1 MKSKV
6 LIVEDEARMRSVI
19 VMLLSDMSLEFVE
32 AADSREALDAFE
44 QDSFDL
50 VITDIKL
57 PDSNGMNILAHIK
70 KTDPELP
77 VILITAYG
85 SIDNAVTAIRKG
97 AFDYVTKPFK
107 EERLR
112 TCVKKALHIS
122 RLTSEVRNLRH
133 EIEDK
138 YKFDKIIGNS
148 PQICNVLKLAGEV
161 ARKDTSVMITGE
173 SGTGKEL
180 LSRAI
185 HYNSQRAGGPFLPVN
200 CAAIPSPLLE
210 SELFGYEKGAFTGA
224 LRQQKGKFERA
235 SGGTLFL
242 DEIGDMALEVQGKLL
257 RVLEGQRFERLGGT
271 RSLHTNV
278 RIISATNRNLKK
290 MVEDKLFR
298 NDLYYR
304 INVFPIKMPP
314 LREHRKDITLLAN
327 SFIKE
332 FSHAF
337 GRKTPLLNPAA
348 LNILKK
354 HPWNGNVRELKNVI
368 ERAMILTKN
377 EQITVQHLI
386 LHESPETHLHEM
398 DLDQIVDILM
408 NKTGVDISDLEYRF
422 IQRAMD
428 ISGNNI
434 SKSAR
439 LLKLSR
445 PTLRYRLEK
454 LGIFNPS

>member
-32 AADSREALDAFE
+32 AADSRQALDAFE

-138 YKFDKIIGNS
+138 YNFDKIIGNS

-298 NDLYYR
+298 SDLYYR

-332 FSHAF
+332 FSNAF
-337 GRKTPLLNPAA
+337 GRKTPQLTPSA

-368 ERAMILTKN
+368 ERAMILSKN

-454 LGIFNPS
+454 MGILNPS